1 MPWYSAPS
9 NSISSK
15 FYSVVAMKLFL
26 VGYMGCGKSTLG
38 RKIAKATGYA
48 FVDMDSTIESREG
61 ASVADIF
68 HYEGEEYFRKA
79 ERQLLEELAQ
89 KEEDMIVS
97 TGGGT
102 PVWRDNVE
110 FMNVAGHTVYLRRTA
125 EQIASRLSPHG
136 RQKRPKLRGLNDE
149 ELVAFMKTN
158 MAEREPYYA
167 KASVVID
174 CEKYSDAEIIEMIL
188 QQIKER

>member
-1 MPWYSAPS
+1 
-9 NSISSK
+9 
-15 FYSVVAMKLFL
+15 MKLFL

-38 RKIAKATGYA
+38 RKIAKAAGYT

-79 ERQLLEELAQ
+79 ERALLEELALRD
-89 KEEDMIVS
+89 ECLIIS

-102 PVWRDNVE
+102 PVWGDNMA
-110 FMNVAGHTVYLRRTA
+110 FMNVAGQTFYLRRRA

-136 RQKRPKLRGLNDE
+136 RQKRPKLRGLSDE
-149 ELVAFMKTN
+149 ELVAFMREN

-167 KASVVID
+167 KATTIIE
-174 CEKYSDAEIIEMIL
+174 CERYSDAEIIELIL
-188 QQIKER
+188 QQIKE